1 MMKRPVLTLTRSKQ
15 ISAICWGLLVVF
27 GGLAQWFP
35 VRSFPEPVRGVIVV
49 FVVALWFVLML
60 VMFGCRVEKGDERS
74 VENERRTNS
83 TLFTLFFVAMGV
95 MLVWMKNGQTVTLG
109 QSDILVIFGCVC
121 LAQDVL
127 FLLYECFGD

>member
-1 MMKRPVLTLTRSKQ
+1 MKRPVLTLTQSKR
-15 ISAICWGLLVVF
+15 ISALCWCLLLVF
-27 GGLAQWFP
+27 GVLAQRVPVQTFPALVRGLA
-35 VRSFPEPVRGVIVV
+35 VV
-49 FVVALWFVLML
+49 LVVALWFVLML

>member
-1 MMKRPVLTLTRSKQ
+1 M
-15 ISAICWGLLVVF
+15 
-27 GGLAQWFP
+27 
-35 VRSFPEPVRGVIVV
+35 IVV
-49 FVVALWFVLML
+49 FVVALWLVLML

>member
-1 MMKRPVLTLTRSKQ
+1 MKRPVLTLTQSKR
-15 ISAICWGLLVVF
+15 ISALCWGLLVVF

-35 VRSFPEPVRGVIVV
+35 VRSFPAPVRGVIVV
-49 FVVALWFVLML
+49 FVVALWLVLML